1 MSIPSS
7 SDMDTFEQ
15 LCFEDALSEPSSD
28 LPEYTLDEIRTLHRY
43 DIADLKDAVKVIRRM
58 ELMRSM
64 QDDHFDNLRK
74 MVNRFCELQRE
85 QIRMLTAQG
94 LTSEQVAVVDEMTVS
109 SEALLMTV
117 DLMIALRMI

>member
-1 MSIPSS
+1 
-7 SDMDTFEQ
+7 MDTFEQ